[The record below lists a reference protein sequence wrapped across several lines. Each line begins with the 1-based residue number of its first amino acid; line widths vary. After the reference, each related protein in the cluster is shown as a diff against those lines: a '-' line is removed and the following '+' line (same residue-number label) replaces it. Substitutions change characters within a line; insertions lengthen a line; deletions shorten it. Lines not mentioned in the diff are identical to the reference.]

1 MGTQTFIRKL
11 TTTVTGGALI
21 MAATSIVSRL
31 LGLLRDRLLAST
43 FGGGGA
49 LDPYFAAFKV
59 PDIIFNILVLGALS
73 SSFIPVFV
81 AYIKKDDSVARDE
94 AWRIANSILNILLIV
109 LVILGIL
116 FYIFTPQIIA
126 IVAPGFP
133 GEKQDITIQL
143 SRIMLVAII
152 FFGISNVVS
161 GILNAFKRFT
171 SFALAPVLYNLGII
185 FGIIV
190 LTPRYGLMG
199 LAYGVVVGAFLH
211 LAIQIPSVIRVGF
224 RYRRIIDL
232 KHPGVRKIGSLMIPR
247 TIGLAVNQ
255 VDLLVNTIIAS
266 TLVAGSI
273 TVYNFANN
281 LQNFPINVFG
291 VSLAIAA
298 FPVLSEAFAENDKG
312 KFVNQISETVRRIL
326 YLMIPISILFLLL
339 RAQIVRVVLGA
350 NAYSWEAT
358 YLTAQMLGIFALS
371 LFSQSLIPTLAR
383 SFYAHHDTKTPVKI
397 AIISV
402 FVDILLALYLSNK
415 YGVLG
420 LAGAYSIANMLNMFL
435 LYYFLRRKFG
445 SLDDTRI
452 VRSGIK
458 IVIASILM
466 GVIVVGMKYFLAL
479 GVNMRTFVG
488 IFIQGIVAGTVGLVS
503 YFFLTL
509 FLRCEEV
516 VMIRDWIM
524 RIWNKIRNGKTPTR
538 RESNTQSTNEHH

>member
-1 MGTQTFIRKL
+1 
-11 TTTVTGGALI
+11 
-21 MAATSIVSRL
+21 
-31 LGLLRDRLLAST
+31 
-43 FGGGGA
+43 
-49 LDPYFAAFKV
+49 
-59 PDIIFNILVLGALS
+59 
-73 SSFIPVFV
+73 
-81 AYIKKDDSVARDE
+81 
-94 AWRIANSILNILLIV
+94 
-109 LVILGIL
+109 
-116 FYIFTPQIIA
+116 
-126 IVAPGFP
+126 
-133 GEKQDITIQL
+133 
-143 SRIMLVAII
+143 
-152 FFGISNVVS
+152 
-161 GILNAFKRFT
+161 LNAFKRFT

-185 FGIIV
+185 FGIVV

-199 LAYGVVVGAFLH
+199 LAYGVVFGAFLH
-211 LAIQIPSVIRVGF
+211 LAIQIPSVVKVGF
-224 RYRRIIDL
+224 RYRRIIDFG
-232 KHPGVRKIGSLMIPR
+232 HAGVRKIGALMIPR

-298 FPVLSEAFAENDKG
+298 FPVLSEAFAENDRD
-312 KFVNQISETVRRIL
+312 KFVRQFSETVRRIL

-371 LFSQSLIPTLAR
+371 LFAQSLIPTLAR

-397 AIISV
+397 AIASV
-402 FVDILLALYLSNK
+402 IVDISLALYLSRK

-420 LAGAYSIANMLNMFL
+420 LAGAYSVANLLNMFL

-445 SLDDTRI
+445 SLDDTRV
-452 VRSGIK
+452 VRSGLK
-458 IVIASILM
+458 IVFASILM
-466 GVIVVGMKYFLAL
+466 GAIVVGMKYFLAL

-488 IFIQGIVAGTVGLVS
+488 IFIQGLVAGTVGLLS

-509 FLRCEEV
+509 LLRCEEV
-516 VMIRDWIM
+516 VMIRDWIL
-524 RIWNKIRNGKTPTR
+524 RIWNKIRNGKPPAQS
-538 RESNTQSTNEHH
+538 EPENTTNERN